1 MWLSCAGQ
9 VEDTLNRR
17 VASFGE
23 STFFAVYLR
32 QYQMA
37 RVNRSVSL
45 LWSKSRRKKCSR
57 EPLSKSSQLIGRTSD
72 FGSERACAKK
82 GGQLLILTLGSLQNL
97 TPTFSI
103 DL

>member
-1 MWLSCAGQ
+1 MLQKQPAG
-9 VEDTLNRR
+9 EMEMLTMTLN
-17 VASFGE
+17 ASP
-23 STFFAVYLR
+23 V
-32 QYQMA
+32 
-37 RVNRSVSL
+37 
-45 LWSKSRRKKCSR
+45 KKCSR
-57 EPLSKSSQLIGRTSD
+57 EPLNKSSQLIGRTSD